1 MDDWRASVGRLSVI
15 PTFSMSLYLFAVFR
29 RRGTS
34 RQSLNTWPGPQLWNA
49 DIDLYL
55 VIGLPAECQSV
66 VASVTSRSIT
76 SVNKINLAVA
86 NRSRVSSEHKVATV
100 NFQRWKFFMGE
111 KACGAQMVATAATS
125 IISLRGSFC
134 CAMLCKRGLCRHA
147 VSVYLCVYVSV
158 SFLNSVETNKHII
171 KIFSPSGS
179 HTILVFPCQTA

>member
-1 MDDWRASVGRLSVI
+1 
-15 PTFSMSLYLFAVFR
+15 MSLYLFAVFR

-100 NFQRWKFFMGE
+100 NFQK
-111 KACGAQMVATAATS
+111 
-125 IISLRGSFC
+125 
-134 CAMLCKRGLCRHA
+134 
-147 VSVYLCVYVSV
+147 
-158 SFLNSVETNKHII
+158 
-171 KIFSPSGS
+171 
-179 HTILVFPCQTA
+179 